1 MSSRLLREAKAAAGK
16 AGISSPH
23 RLGTFVQKQHA
34 RFLLS
39 CRQSRRQSGIA
50 RADHDHVVNLFC
62 HTYSTSSLT
71 LAVTGINLKGS

>member
-1 MSSRLLREAKAAAGK
+1 MSSRLLYVKRKPPPEKRVFPPRTALGHLSK
-16 AGISSPH
+16 SST
-23 RLGTFVQKQHA
+23 RV
-34 RFLLS
+34 LLS